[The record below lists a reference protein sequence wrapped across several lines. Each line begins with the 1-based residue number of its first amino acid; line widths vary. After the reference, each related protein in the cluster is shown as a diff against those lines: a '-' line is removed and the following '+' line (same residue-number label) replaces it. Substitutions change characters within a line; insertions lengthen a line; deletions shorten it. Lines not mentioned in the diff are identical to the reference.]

1 MMSEYDT
8 DILLWSEHQ
17 ARLLRRRAAGALV
30 NDAELD
36 WLNIAEEIESVGKTA
51 ARELAGRI
59 STILVHLMK
68 LAVSPAIE
76 PRIGWRKTV
85 REQRAEI
92 DLLLDDAPS
101 LRQTMGAVV
110 GKRLDKAKDQVRAAL
125 ADYGEEPRVDVGSL
139 SFTKDQVLGDWF
151 PEDPPQMT
159 ANLIL

>member
-1 MMSEYDT
+1 MSEYDT

-110 GKRLDKAKDQVRAAL
+110 GKGWTRRRIRCGRHWRIMVKSRALTWA
-125 ADYGEEPRVDVGSL
+125 ACRSPRIRC
-139 SFTKDQVLGDWF
+139 LGIGF
-151 PEDPPQMT
+151 PKIH
-159 ANLIL
+159 LR